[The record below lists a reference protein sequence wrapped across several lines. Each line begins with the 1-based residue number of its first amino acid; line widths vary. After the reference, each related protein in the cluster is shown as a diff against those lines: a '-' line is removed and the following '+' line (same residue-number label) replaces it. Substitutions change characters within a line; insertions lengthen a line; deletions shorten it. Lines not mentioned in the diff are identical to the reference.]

1 MASAGSGRRR
11 FNIRMAGIGGQG
23 VVTASHILSNG
34 VIISG
39 GESTL
44 VPFFG
49 SEKRMAPVESYVRIA
64 DGKIYEIGEIIYPN
78 ISMIFHPQV
87 ITHGK
92 SYTMPFYWGLK
103 KGGAVLINS
112 ETVVPMIED
121 QKAELK
127 GLGASVFHIPATKLA
142 LDVAGTDLAT
152 NMAMCGAVAGII
164 GMPDLKSL
172 EQSVK
177 ERFLGKGFVV
187 SGGTASLDNVIEKK
201 FAKKAELV
209 AKNFAAVQAAYEY
222 AVSHGWGKWQ
232 EERVA
237 VASKQDAHDV
247 ERQKVCVN

>member
-1 MASAGSGRRR
+1 MAVKRY
-11 FNIRMAGIGGQG
+11 NVRMAGIGGQG

-64 DGKIYEIGEIIYPN
+64 EDVIYEIGEIIYPN
-78 ISMIFHPQV
+78 ILVIFHPQV

-103 KGGAVLINS
+103 KGGVVVINS
-112 ETVVPMIED
+112 ETPVPMIED
-121 QKAELK
+121 QKNELIS
-127 GLGASVFHIPATKLA
+127 LGAQVCYVPATKIA
-142 LDVAGTDLAT
+142 IEVAGTDLAT
-152 NMAMCGAVAGII
+152 NMAMCGAIAGII
-164 GMPDLKSL
+164 GMPDLKSM

-209 AKNFAAVQAAYEY
+209 SKNYAAVKAAHDY
-222 AVSHGWGKWQ
+222 AIEHGWNLSHQ
-232 EERVA
+232 EEPALVG
-237 VASKQDAHDV
+237 
-247 ERQKVCVN
+247 

>member
-1 MASAGSGRRR
+1 MAGIDTGVKRY
-11 FNIRMAGIGGQG
+11 NIRMAGIGGQG

-34 VIISG
+34 VIIGG

-64 DGKIYEIGEIIYPN
+64 AGRIYEIGEIIYPN
-78 ISMIFHPQV
+78 ILMIFHPQV

-103 KGGAVLINS
+103 NDGVVLINS
-112 ETVVPMIED
+112 DAPVPMSVD
-121 QKAELK
+121 YQRELDEK
-127 GLGASVFHIPATKLA
+127 GAKVCYIPATRLA
-142 LDVAGTDLAT
+142 NEVGGTDLAT
-152 NMAMCGAVAGII
+152 NMAMCGAIAGII
-164 GMPDLKSL
+164 GMPSLPSL

-177 ERFLGKGFVV
+177 ERFLGKGFIV

-209 AKNFAAVQAAYEY
+209 AKNFAVVKA
-222 AVSHGWGKWQ
+222 
-232 EERVA
+232 
-237 VASKQDAHDV
+237 AHDYAI
-247 ERQKVCVN
+247 EQGWNKFSQTPAAQKVGV

>member
-1 MASAGSGRRR
+1 MAAIDTGVKR

-34 VIISG
+34 VIIG
-39 GESTL
+39 KGESTL

-64 DGKIYEIGEIIYPN
+64 SGKIYEIGEIIYPN
-78 ISMIFHPQV
+78 IIMIFHPQV

-103 KGGAVLINS
+103 KDGVVLINS
-112 ETVVPMIED
+112 DVPVPMIAD
-121 QKAELK
+121 QVRELEENNAK
-127 GLGASVFHIPATKLA
+127 ICYIPATKIA
-142 LDVAGTDLAT
+142 NEVGGTDLAT
-152 NMAMCGAVAGII
+152 NMAMCGAIAGII
-164 GMPDLKSL
+164 QMPDLKSL

-209 AKNFAAVQAAYEY
+209 AKNFAVVQAAHQY
-222 AVSHGWGKWQ
+222 AIEQGWNQWQ
-232 EERVA
+232 KDRVT
-237 VASKQDAHDV
+237 ASDKL
-247 ERQKVCVN
+247 QKAGVN